1 MNRLTPPEAFTRDEI
16 RLLLL
21 LGGSS
26 FVLMSS
32 LSSINVA
39 IPHIQRDFDASLSE
53 IQWVALLGFIISA
66 SLTLLFGR
74 VGDVYGRTRVYRTG
88 VVIYATG
95 ALLCAASPTLPVLLG
110 FRAVMAL
117 GMAMVIPLSA
127 AILAAA
133 ARPEHRGQL
142 IGTSASFA
150 AAGLLMGP
158 TIGGFILD
166 VFSWRGIFLFNGGL
180 GMLLC
185 VAQLLMLHGGSEE
198 RRPAR
203 LDVLGAVLLLIA
215 FPSLLVGL
223 TWASRNGLSDAT
235 ASVCL
240 VLAGVGLIAFA
251 VRELRFPAPLIR
263 LDPFRR
269 LSFTAAIA
277 GIALTAF
284 VQNPITLFVPVYLQN
299 VLELSALD
307 VGLLMVSLPLATLVG
322 GPLGGRLADR
332 YSPSLVAAAGIALM
346 LVGVFVYSQLSQSSP
361 PLVVLVPLL
370 LAGFSAGIVR
380 PANQVV
386 AFRVVEEREYG
397 SIAAVLSSSMM
408 LAGTLG
414 TTTAVALSESLASSS
429 SPMAFAQA
437 QQQTFTLL
445 LPVLALGVAVSLLAG
460 LRRDAVSL
468 GVEPHASPVAARGSQ
483 RSP

>member
-1 MNRLTPPEAFTRDEI
+1 VTRLTLPGGLAKDET

-21 LGGSS
+21 LGSGS
-26 FVLMSS
+26 FLLMSS

-39 IPHIQRDFDASLSE
+39 IPHVQRDFDASLSE

-88 VVIYATG
+88 VVIYTTG
-95 ALLCAASPTLPVLLG
+95 ALLCAVSPTLPVLLA

-133 ARPEHRGQL
+133 ARPERRGQL
-142 IGTSASFA
+142 IGASASFA

-180 GMLLC
+180 GTLLC
-185 VAQLLMLHGGSEE
+185 AAQFLMLHAGSEE
-198 RRPAR
+198 RRPGR
-203 LDVLGAVLLLIA
+203 LDVLGAALLLIA

-223 TWASRNGLSDAT
+223 TWGSRNGLTDST

-240 VLAGVGLIAFA
+240 GLAVAGLVAFA
-251 VRELRFPAPLIR
+251 VRELRFPAPLLR
-263 LDPFRR
+263 LDLFRR
-269 LSFTAAIA
+269 LSFSAAIA
-277 GIALTAF
+277 GIGLTAF
-284 VQNPITLFVPVYLQN
+284 VQNPITLFVPVYLQT

-346 LVGVFVYSQLSQSSP
+346 LAGVFVYAQLSQSTP
-361 PLVVLVPLL
+361 PLIVLVPLV
-370 LAGFSAGIVR
+370 LAGFSAGIAR

-386 AFRVVEEREYG
+386 AYRVVEERDYG
-397 SIAAVLSSSMM
+397 SIAAMLSSSMM

-414 TTTAVALSESLASSS
+414 TTTAVALSESLATSS
-429 SPMAFAQA
+429 SPAAFAEA

-460 LRRDAVSL
+460 LRRDPASL
-468 GVEPHASPVAARGSQ
+468 TAGPHTLPAAARGSQ

>member
-1 MNRLTPPEAFTRDEI
+1 VTRLTLPGYLAKDET
-16 RLLLL
+16 RLLIL
-21 LGGSS
+21 LGSGS
-26 FVLMSS
+26 FLLMSS

-39 IPHIQRDFDASLSE
+39 LPQIQRDFDASLSE

-88 VVIYATG
+88 VLIYSTG
-95 ALLCAASPTLPVLLG
+95 SLLCAVAPSLPVLLV

-133 ARPEHRGQL
+133 ARPERRGQL
-142 IGTSASFA
+142 IGVSASFA
-150 AAGLLMGP
+150 AAGQLMGP

-166 VFSWRGIFLFNGGL
+166 VFSWRGIFLFNGGA
-180 GMLLC
+180 GTLLC
-185 VAQLLMLHGGSEE
+185 AAQFLLLHAGSEE
-198 RRPAR
+198 RRPGR
-203 LDVLGAVLLLIA
+203 LDLLGAMLLLIA
-215 FPSLLVGL
+215 YPSLLLGL
-223 TWASRNGLSDAT
+223 TLGSRNGLTDST

-240 VLAGVGLIAFA
+240 GLAVGGLVAFA
-251 VRELRFPAPLIR
+251 MRELRFPAPL
-263 LDPFRR
+263 LQLALFRR
-269 LSFTAAIA
+269 LSFSAAIA
-277 GIALTAF
+277 GIGLTAF
-284 VQNPITLFVPVYLQN
+284 VQNPITLFVPIYLQT

-322 GPLGGRLADR
+322 GPIGGRLADR
-332 YSPSLVAAAGIALM
+332 YSPGLVAAAGMALM
-346 LVGVFVYSQLSQSSP
+346 MAGVLVYAQLSHSTP
-361 PLVVLVPLL
+361 PLIVLIPLV
-370 LAGFSAGIVR
+370 LAGFSAGIAR

-386 AFRVVEEREYG
+386 AYQTVEKHDYG
-397 SIAAVLSSSMM
+397 SLAAMLTSSMM

-414 TTTAVALSESLASSS
+414 TTTAVALSESLATSG
-429 SPMAFAQA
+429 SPAAFAEA

-445 LPVLALGVAVSLLAG
+445 VPVVALGVAVSLLAG
-460 LRRDAVSL
+460 LRRHPASL
-468 GVEPHASPVAARGSQ
+468 SAGPQTSLSAARGSQ